1 MLQILK
7 SFDQTSIETRPSLLS
22 GKWVVTPEYVVDSV
36 RNGSWL
42 PERSYEV
49 AISTGSSAAFHP
61 SRHWREKVA
70 TGRMTGAFQGWRVL
84 LMVQE
89 PGKRAMFKRWGVIWE
104 KKKKIR
110 FLCEYIRNH
119 SNENAGH
126 FSYTGCWKQAK
137 QKCTNVLPPPTSP
150 LLMSWQSLSR
160 ITQNPTMLLATQLPT

>member
-89 PGKRAMFKRWGVIWE
+89 PGKRAMFKRWGDILE
-104 KKKKIR
+104 KKKKDFCVNTLEITVMKMLVI
-110 FLCEYIRNH
+110 FL
-119 SNENAGH
+119 
-126 FSYTGCWKQAK
+126 TQAVESR
-137 QKCTNVLPPPTSP
+137 QSRSVQMSCP
-150 LLMSWQSLSR
+150 LLHLHYSCHGK
-160 ITQNPTMLLATQLPT
+160 ACHG